1 MKYELY
7 SHRHAIEIA
16 QNDKDYTDDFNE
28 LLDSLDTISDQ
39 DIIDEFSLPNYK
51 NNKSIS
57 RTINQLIKNK
67 LINCDWNSESSIF
80 QDNRYS
86 NKRFR
91 LDFAKNNYAVE
102 VAFNHGE
109 AISWNLLKP
118 VLSGELNHVK
128 KAIQTRIGVIIF
140 STDSMKKAGGFDS
153 AVGSYEKALRY
164 LPIMMNQITIPLV
177 IIGLK
182 EPQIILIVSMECF
195 PWKFLA

>member
-16 QNDKDYTDDFNE
+16 QNNSDYIDDFNE
-28 LLDSLDTISDQ
+28 LLEVLDNISDK
-39 DIIDEFSLPNYK
+39 DLIDEFALPQYT

-57 RTINQLIKNK
+57 RPINQLIKNR
-67 LINCDWNSESSIF
+67 LTDIGWAQESPIF
-80 QDNRYS
+80 QDDNYS

-91 LDFAKNNYAVE
+91 LDFAKNNFSVE

-118 VLSGELNHVK
+118 VLSGELNHVE
-128 KAIQTRIGVIIF
+128 KAVQTRIGVIIF
-140 STDSMKKAGGFDS
+140 AANSMKIAGGFDS

-164 LPIMMNQITIPLV
+164 LPVMMNQLTVPLV
-177 IIGLK
+177 VIGLNAP
-182 EPQIILIVSMECF
+182 ETFRIVNRQVEKIS
-195 PWKFLA
+195 